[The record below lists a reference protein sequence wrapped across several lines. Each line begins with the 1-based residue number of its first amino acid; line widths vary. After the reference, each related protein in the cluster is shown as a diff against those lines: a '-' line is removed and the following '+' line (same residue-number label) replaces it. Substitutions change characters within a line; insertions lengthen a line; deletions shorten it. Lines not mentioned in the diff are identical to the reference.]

1 MNEANK
7 NMKHIEDIANKLGEE
22 HHIHISCAP
31 QYFCGTLLGWEVD
44 IISFNESVESKNN
57 VVGRCDTKEE
67 ALRAGVDYIKKQ
79 LGL

>member
-1 MNEANK
+1 
-7 NMKHIEDIANKLGEE
+7 MKTKYNIDDAIKKLGEE

-57 VVGRCDTKEE
+57 VVGRCDTREE
-67 ALRAGVDYIKKQ
+67 ALRAGIDYIKKQ